1 LWFGGPFLQVFSCES
16 ESEQRA
22 LYAALANS
30 SAPVLPTVRRAAQ
43 RLDLATLKRLVQ
55 EFGVDPN
62 RENACA

>member
-1 LWFGGPFLQVFSCES
+1 
-16 ESEQRA
+16 
-22 LYAALANS
+22 
-30 SAPVLPTVRRAAQ
+30 VRRAAQ